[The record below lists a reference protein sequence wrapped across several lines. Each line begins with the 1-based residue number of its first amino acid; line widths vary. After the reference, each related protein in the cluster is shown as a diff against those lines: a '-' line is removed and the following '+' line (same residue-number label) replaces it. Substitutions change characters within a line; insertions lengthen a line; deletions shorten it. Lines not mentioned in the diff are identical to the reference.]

1 MICKKID
8 FRDEEFETDII
19 GYVIETEDEIIVLF
33 EGYNKKGLIKFKNL
47 EEIVQELIRTKELLN
62 ISDKMLDDEMEKTR
76 DMEEILIDLI
86 EKEQEV

>member
-1 MICKKID
+1 MICKKFD